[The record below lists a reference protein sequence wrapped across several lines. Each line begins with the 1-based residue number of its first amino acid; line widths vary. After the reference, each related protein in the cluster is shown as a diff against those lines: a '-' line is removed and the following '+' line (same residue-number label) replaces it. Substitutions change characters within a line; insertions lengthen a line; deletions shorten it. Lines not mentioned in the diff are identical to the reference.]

1 MWYCNLKRVDSSDAG
16 VSSVRFT
23 MWIEKF
29 EKFNTRLSGWFE
41 WVGIAGLLLMMVI
54 TGIDVIGG
62 KLFTWRLLG
71 AIDIV
76 TLSQIVAIAF
86 SAAIALIVGRHIR
99 VEFLVNRLPRRA
111 QAVINSFVSLLG
123 LILFLLIIWRLIVLG
138 ISFQTAREATA
149 TVYIPLY
156 PFAYGIA
163 LASVPV
169 CLVFLADLIK
179 AIAEAIR
186 T

>member
-1 MWYCNLKRVDSSDAG
+1 
-16 VSSVRFT
+16 

-29 EKFNTRLSGWFE
+29 EKLNRRLSGWAE
-41 WVGIAGLLLMMVI
+41 WIGIAGLLLMVVI

-99 VEFLVNRLPRRA
+99 VEFLVDRFPRRA
-111 QAVINSFVSLLG
+111 QAVVNSFISLLG
-123 LILFLLIIWRLIVLG
+123 LVLFLLIIWRLIVLG
-138 ISFQTAREATA
+138 LSFQTAGETTA
-149 TVYIPLY
+149 TIYIPLY

-169 CLVFLADLIK
+169 CLIFLVDLIK
-179 AIAEAIR
+179 SIAKAVR

>member
-1 MWYCNLKRVDSSDAG
+1 
-16 VSSVRFT
+16 

-41 WVGIAGLLLMMVI
+41 WVGIVGLLLMMVT

-76 TLSQIVAIAF
+76 TVSQIVAIAF
-86 SAAIALIVGRHIR
+86 SAAITLIVGRHIR
-99 VEFLVNRLPRRA
+99 VEFFVTRLPRRA
-111 QAVINSFVSLLG
+111 QAVISSFINFLG

-138 ISFQTAREATA
+138 ISFQTAGEATA
-149 TVYIPLY
+149 TIYIPLY

-179 AIAEAIR
+179 SVAEAIR